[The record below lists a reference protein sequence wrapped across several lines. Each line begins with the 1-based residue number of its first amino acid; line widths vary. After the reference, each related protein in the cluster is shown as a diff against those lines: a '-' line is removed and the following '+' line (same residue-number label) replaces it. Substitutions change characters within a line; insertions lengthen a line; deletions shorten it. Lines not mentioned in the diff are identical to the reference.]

1 MNCGVP
7 FCQSDFGCPLHNLI
21 PEWNDLLYRGQEKE
35 ALKRLL
41 RENQEY
47 LDNYL
52 ELYSSLE
59 DDEYVA
65 RGNGFCDRKFSDDFI
80 EGQIEKYRARVGEL
94 ERWLKRLL

>member
-1 MNCGVP
+1 MP
-7 FCQSDFGCPLHNLI
+7 QKKQ
-21 PEWNDLLYRGQEKE
+21 YRYSTGE
-35 ALKRLL
+35 AFEADAEDLKRLL

-47 LDNYL
+47 LDNYQ

>member
-1 MNCGVP
+1 MP
-7 FCQSDFGCPLHNLI
+7 KMKR
-21 PEWNDLLYRGQEKE
+21 YRYSTGEMIE
-35 ALKRLL
+35 ADAEDLKRLL

-80 EGQIEKYRARVGEL
+80 EGQIAKYRARIAEL
-94 ERWLKRLL
+94 ESWLTSTANY

>member
-1 MNCGVP
+1 MHKKR
-7 FCQSDFGCPLHNLI
+7 Q
-21 PEWNDLLYRGQEKE
+21 YRFSSGETIE
-35 ALKRLL
+35 ADVEDLKRLL

-52 ELYSSLE
+52 DLYGSLE

-80 EGQIEKYRARVGEL
+80 EGQIEKYRERVAEL
-94 ERWLKRLL
+94 ESWINLHGSRVSARI

>member
-1 MNCGVP
+1 M
-7 FCQSDFGCPLHNLI
+7 QKKKT
-21 PEWNDLLYRGQEKE
+21 YRYSTGESFE
-35 ALKRLL
+35 ADVVDLKRLL

-80 EGQIEKYRARVGEL
+80 EGQIEKYRERVGEI
-94 ERWLKRLL
+94 ESWLAEK

>member
-1 MNCGVP
+1 M
-7 FCQSDFGCPLHNLI
+7 QKKKQ
-21 PEWNDLLYRGQEKE
+21 YRYSTSETFE
-35 ALKRLL
+35 ADVEDLKRLL

-52 ELYSSLE
+52 DLYGSLD

-80 EGQIEKYRARVGEL
+80 EGQIEKYRSRVGEL

>member
-1 MNCGVP
+1 MP
-7 FCQSDFGCPLHNLI
+7 KKKQ
-21 PEWNDLLYRGQEKE
+21 YRYSTGETIE
-35 ALKRLL
+35 ADTEDLKRLL

-52 ELYSSLE
+52 DLYGSLD

-80 EGQIEKYRARVGEL
+80 EGQIAKYRARVTEL
-94 ERWLKRLL
+94 EAWLAAEKL

>member
-1 MNCGVP
+1 MSQKKTYRYSTGET
-7 FCQSDFGCPLHNLI
+7 FEADA
-21 PEWNDLLYRGQEKE
+21 EDLKH
-35 ALKRLL
+35 LL

-47 LDNYL
+47 LNNYL
-52 ELYSSLE
+52 DLYGSLD

-80 EGQIEKYRARVGEL
+80 EGQIAKYRTRVGEL